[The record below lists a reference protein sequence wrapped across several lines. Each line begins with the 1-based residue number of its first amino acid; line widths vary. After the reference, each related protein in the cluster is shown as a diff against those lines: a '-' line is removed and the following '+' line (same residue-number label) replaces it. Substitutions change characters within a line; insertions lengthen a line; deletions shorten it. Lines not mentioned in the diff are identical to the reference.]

1 MGVSESCQLFLF
13 LTLEPITR
21 SMRLF
26 EERHSYKV
34 RKRKELWRAR
44 NHYACSSLS
53 IFFYLSLP
61 FSLFLPLFH
70 PPLSLSLSLS
80 LFIPFSLSLSL
91 SLPLVAALKYR
102 FDDEIKREGCYW
114 RVLNY
119 ICGRVCEKGRL
130 TLSFVKFVTCRFQFS
145 LTLIGSRSIVFISLR
160 LLHFF
165 SSSFDWFLI
174 KDWQ

>member
-1 MGVSESCQLFLF
+1 
-13 LTLEPITR
+13 
-21 SMRLF
+21 MRLF

-80 LFIPFSLSLSL
+80 LFIPFSFSLSLSL
-91 SLPLVAALKYR
+91 SSSGGSV
-102 FDDEIKREGCYW
+102 EI
-114 RVLNY
+114 
-119 ICGRVCEKGRL
+119 
-130 TLSFVKFVTCRFQFS
+130 
-145 LTLIGSRSIVFISLR
+145 
-160 LLHFF
+160 
-165 SSSFDWFLI
+165 
-174 KDWQ
+174 